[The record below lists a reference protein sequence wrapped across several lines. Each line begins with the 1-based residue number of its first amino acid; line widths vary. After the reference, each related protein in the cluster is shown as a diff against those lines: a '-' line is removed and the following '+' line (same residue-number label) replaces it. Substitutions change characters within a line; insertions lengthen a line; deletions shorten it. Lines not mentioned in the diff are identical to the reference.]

1 MLLVFN
7 PQEPKKK
14 KGKKSTGKKGGGG
27 GGAARGRR
35 ARGKKAAG
43 KVTVLSKVQ
52 SCVLFIELLR
62 VNSVKGAWRLSV
74 AAKIVPFARPPW
86 SCSRLVIFPPV
97 SAFALGLVKT
107 SVFGETT
114 KVPVLKQDRQ
124 GLPLMDGVVTFVLE
138 CAAVDLHT
146 YLPFLAET
154 PACLAYIQ
162 PYLDGVSAAFWCC
175 CAFGFCSQPAPKP
188 SRRSSREKPKVV
200 YDEDA
205 MDVDLG
211 LLEDADGNK
220 KGQVRG
226 GSSRGW
232 GKDGGGG
239 RINDSRGGGGG
250 GC

>member
-1 MLLVFN
+1 MVFN

-27 GGAARGRR
+27 GGAARGGR

-43 KVTVLSKVQ
+43 KVTVLSKVH

-62 VNSVKGAWRLSV
+62 VNSVRVRGGCLLRPKLFRLR
-74 AAKIVPFARPPW
+74 ARLGVV
-86 SCSRLVIFPPV
+86 RGLVF
-97 SAFALGLVKT
+97 FLVKT

-154 PACLAYIQ
+154 PACLACIQ

-220 KGQVRG
+220 KGEVRG

-232 GKDGGGG
+232 GKTGGGG
-239 RINDSRGGGGG
+239 GINDSRGGGGG
-250 GC
+250 C

>member
-1 MLLVFN
+1 MNSAVASDSWCGGLRVYLFGRWWCLLVFN

-27 GGAARGRR
+27 GGAARGGR

-107 SVFGETT
+107 SVFGGDDES
-114 KVPVLKQDRQ
+114 
-124 GLPLMDGVVTFVLE
+124 
-138 CAAVDLHT
+138 
-146 YLPFLAET
+146 
-154 PACLAYIQ
+154 AC
-162 PYLDGVSAAFWCC
+162 S
-175 CAFGFCSQPAPKP
+175 
-188 SRRSSREKPKVV
+188 
-200 YDEDA
+200 
-205 MDVDLG
+205 
-211 LLEDADGNK
+211 
-220 KGQVRG
+220 
-226 GSSRGW
+226 
-232 GKDGGGG
+232 
-239 RINDSRGGGGG
+239 
-250 GC
+250 